1 MSADRKWLEQS
12 LRTALQSLAM
22 PGDQAL
28 RTQPDHV
35 AKADELALDFENFH
49 RAFVGSFGSEM
60 LPAQVAALRKIDV
73 LLDEM
78 SGEHLASLW
87 TDEAVKSDE
96 RWSAV
101 RNAARDALKEMQW
114 PVPAA

>member
-12 LRTALQSLAM
+12 LRTALEALAM

-28 RTQPDHV
+28 RTQPDDV
-35 AKADELALDFENFH
+35 TKADEIALDFDNFH
-49 RAFVGSFGSEM
+49 RAFVGNFASEM

-73 LLDEM
+73 LLAEM
-78 SGEHLASLW
+78 SGEHLAALW
-87 TDEAVKSDE
+87 ANEAVKSDE

-101 RNAARDALKEMQW
+101 RSAARDALK
-114 PVPAA
+114 